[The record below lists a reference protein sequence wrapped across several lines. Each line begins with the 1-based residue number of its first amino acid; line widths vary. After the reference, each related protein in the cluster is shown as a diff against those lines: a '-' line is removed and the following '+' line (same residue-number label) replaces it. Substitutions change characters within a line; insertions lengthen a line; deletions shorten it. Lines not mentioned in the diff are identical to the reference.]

1 MYTSLIGNQ
10 TMVSFEIEDNIT
22 YPMNTNTTNIVDT
35 NFNYT
40 YDNNNYSSAK
50 TIIIIVQISLYMCFV
65 FIMMFLITYI
75 MSVNL
80 VRSMMRDQTYR

>member
-10 TMVSFEIEDNIT
+10 TMVSFEIEDNTT

-50 TIIIIVQISLYMCFV
+50 TIFIVVHIFFYTCFV
-65 FIMMFLITYI
+65 FIMMFLITYM
-75 MSVNL
+75 MSIHL